1 MGGASL
7 PCFAPRRARP
17 DRDGGGVDAERLVRI
32 KYGMDQV
39 IRLMVETDPGRDGN
53 RGSHRY
59 SFAGAHKQ
67 SVKEFAVLIDPPPV
81 LAVLEARQSA

>member
-1 MGGASL
+1 MISCNQ
-7 PCFAPRRARP
+7 PCNRPRAIKDFGFSSTWTGLTLLFAGDMAAKDP
-17 DRDGGGVDAERLVRI
+17 ERL
-32 KYGMDQV
+32 
-39 IRLMVETDPGRDGN
+39 GN

-81 LAVLEARQSA
+81 LAVLEARQSAD

>member
-1 MGGASL
+1 MAAKD
-7 PCFAPRRARP
+7 P
-17 DRDGGGVDAERLVRI
+17 ERL
-32 KYGMDQV
+32 
-39 IRLMVETDPGRDGN
+39 GN

-81 LAVLEARQSA
+81 LAVLEARQSAWTFWRECS

>member
-1 MGGASL
+1 MAAKD
-7 PCFAPRRARP
+7 P
-17 DRDGGGVDAERLVRI
+17 ERL
-32 KYGMDQV
+32 
-39 IRLMVETDPGRDGN
+39 GN

-81 LAVLEARQSA
+81 LAVLEASQPAEPCGESVP